1 MTNLRI
7 VDNEPIA
14 PTRTPRAC
22 DFTDRLLGLNH
33 DVLAIELAI
42 ETACRDGD
50 QEGGQAIIQQC
61 RKLRMEIDGLAD
73 QVLPS
78 E

>member
-1 MTNLRI
+1 MLQ
-7 VDNEPIA
+7 DNPQPIA
-14 PTRTPRAC
+14 SERNATTC
-22 DFTDRLLGLNH
+22 DFADRLHGLDH

-61 RKLRMEIDGLAD
+61 RKLRMEIEELAEM
-73 QVLPS
+73 VLPPVQP
-78 E
+78 